1 MRHFLVI
8 LCFLLLFPVSGSA
21 DSLRLDLQVAGNKE
35 LQEILETA
43 ISLPAVLIDKSQ
55 VHIRWLKH
63 YQSQLPE
70 LIRDALQPY
79 GYFDSQTKSR
89 IDQDDSKE
97 YTLRVKIN
105 PGEPLLIT
113 RVELE
118 LTGPG
123 DSAPQLRDLV
133 SAFPLQVNDVL
144 RQDFYEEG
152 KVALKQGAVNL
163 GYLDAN
169 FQQHQIRVHR
179 EKHQAEIVL
188 HLDTGVLYHFGET
201 TFKDEGQYPDR
212 FLRRFMA
219 HCKDGVFSYH
229 KLGQTRINLLN
240 TDLFRNIRI
249 CPQAAKGE
257 LVPVRINL
265 KLVPRYR
272 LRPGIGFGTDTG
284 ARVSFDY
291 RVLNLFKKAHELQGK
306 LLFAEREQ
314 SLLTTYIIPDLR
326 RRDSR
331 FLLGGGFEREDTD
344 SFLSR
349 EFYTEA
355 EYQRSFNQKLS
366 GSVFMHLSQ
375 EYSLI
380 GGDETNAQMLL
391 SGVRF
396 SWIDIDDFL
405 HSRQGTQIK
414 FEFQGA
420 EETFLSDTSFV
431 QLSGQVTQLLPVP
444 WESSLLLRLK
454 GGTTWHSDP
463 LHNIP
468 ASLRF
473 FAGGDHS
480 VRGYAYKSLGPENED
495 GDVVGGKHLLVAN
508 IELEKHLYSNWGVAV
523 FYDIGNAFNDFAD
536 YDLAQGAGLGV
547 RYYSLIGTIRFD
559 VARRIDSE
567 KNKIRLHLGVGV
579 GW

>member
-1 MRHFLVI
+1 
-8 LCFLLLFPVSGSA
+8 
-21 DSLRLDLQVAGNKE
+21 
-35 LQEILETA
+35 
-43 ISLPAVLIDKSQ
+43 
-55 VHIRWLKH
+55 
-63 YQSQLPE
+63 
-70 LIRDALQPY
+70 
-79 GYFDSQTKSR
+79 
-89 IDQDDSKE
+89 
-97 YTLRVKIN
+97 
-105 PGEPLLIT
+105 
-113 RVELE
+113 
-118 LTGPG
+118 
-123 DSAPQLRDLV
+123 
-133 SAFPLQVNDVL
+133 
-144 RQDFYEEG
+144 
-152 KVALKQGAVNL
+152 
-163 GYLDAN
+163 
-169 FQQHQIRVHR
+169 
-179 EKHQAEIVL
+179 
-188 HLDTGVLYHFGET
+188 
-201 TFKDEGQYPDR
+201 
-212 FLRRFMA
+212 
-219 HCKDGVFSYH
+219 
-229 KLGQTRINLLN
+229 LLN
-240 TDLFRNIRI
+240 TDLFRDIRI
-249 CPQAAKGE
+249 CPQTAKGE
-257 LVPVRINL
+257 RVPVRINL
-265 KLVPRYR
+265 ESVPRYR

-284 ARVSFDY
+284 ARVSLDY

-306 LLFAEREQ
+306 LLLAEREQ

-355 EYQRSFNQKLS
+355 EYQRSFNKKLS

-396 SWIDIDDFL
+396 SWIDIDDPL

-420 EETFLSDTSFV
+420 EETFLSDTSFI
-431 QLSGQVTQLLPVP
+431 QLSGQVTKLLPLP

-454 GGTTWHSDP
+454 GGTTWHPDP

-508 IELEKHLYSNWGVAV
+508 IELEKHLHLNWGVAV

-567 KNKIRLHLGVGV
+567 KNKFRLHLGVG
-579 GW
+579 W